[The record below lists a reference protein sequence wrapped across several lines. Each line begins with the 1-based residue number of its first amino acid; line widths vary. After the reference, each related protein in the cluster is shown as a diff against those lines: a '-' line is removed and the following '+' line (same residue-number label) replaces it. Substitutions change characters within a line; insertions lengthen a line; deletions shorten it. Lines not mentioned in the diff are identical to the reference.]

1 MAGGSLPKRFT
12 WYEERAD
19 PVGTDNSAGLR
30 PASCLTSIV
39 LQKMDPVARLVV
51 RILLGERY
59 EAPSE
64 KDSRYWMS
72 VLAVLPMMVGSL
84 FYFVPLI
91 QDAPLIG
98 VWAGIA
104 LFGVVML
111 ALVGAVFSIPARA
124 ARIGIILVGWA
135 ILLSYY
141 GRQFVLLMRY

>member
-1 MAGGSLPKRFT
+1 
-12 WYEERAD
+12 
-19 PVGTDNSAGLR
+19 
-30 PASCLTSIV
+30 
-39 LQKMDPVARLVV
+39 MDPVARLVI
-51 RILLGERY
+51 RIFLGERY

-72 VLAVLPMMVGSL
+72 VLAVLPIMAGSL
-84 FYFVPLI
+84 IYFVPLI

-98 VWAGIA
+98 VWAGIF

-111 ALVGAVFSIPARA
+111 ALVGAVFSIPIRA
-124 ARIGIILVGWA
+124 ARIGVILVGWA